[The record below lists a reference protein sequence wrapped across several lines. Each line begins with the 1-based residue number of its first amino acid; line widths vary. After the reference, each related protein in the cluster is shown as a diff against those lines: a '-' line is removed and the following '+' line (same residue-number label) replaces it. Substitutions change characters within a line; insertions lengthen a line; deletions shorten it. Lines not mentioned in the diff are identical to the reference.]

1 MKKIFRKNQVVIT
14 TLAFLIAIAGYISY
28 DRSNAA
34 KDEHKK
40 AAETIAQQ
48 NDTKDGTY
56 DITLV
61 ENTQSVETSVD
72 GLAASEVAN
81 TGSQEATQT
90 DAQADTDAQ
99 AEEIVN
105 PGEAVLTSTMADSV
119 DYAAQVKLNREQI
132 RSKNKESLNAIIQNE
147 SLSEEQKQAAVDELV
162 TLTNISEK
170 EADAELMLE
179 AKGFTSAVV
188 SIDDETCDVVVDMG
202 EVTDA
207 KCAQVEDIVK
217 RKTGIAADKI
227 IITPIGKQA
236 AETMDSLE
244 Q

>member
-34 KDEHKK
+34 KENDSK
-40 AAETIAQQ
+40 AANATVQQ
-48 NDTKDGTY
+48 KGAESDKEY
-56 DITLV
+56 DIAMV
-61 ENTQSVETSVD
+61 EDSQSLETMSQDALSTEMVET
-72 GLAASEVAN
+72 VAEN
-81 TGSQEATQT
+81 GTEG
-90 DAQADTDAQ
+90 D
-99 AEEIVN
+99 EITN
-105 PGEAVLTSTMADSV
+105 PGEAVLTSTIANSV

-132 RSKNKESLNAIIQNE
+132 RSKNKESLNAIIENE
-147 SLSEEQKQAAVDELV
+147 SLTQEQKQEAIDELV

-170 EADAELMLE
+170 EADAEMLLE

-188 SIDDETCDVVVDMG
+188 SIDDETCDVVLDMG

-217 RKTGIAADKI
+217 RKTGISADKI
-227 IITPIGKQA
+227 IITPINAQSS
-236 AETMDSLE
+236 TTIDSIE

>member
-72 GLAASEVAN
+72 GQAASEVAKE
-81 TGSQEATQT
+81 GSQDAAQT
-90 DAQADTDAQ
+90 DAKADAQ

-132 RSKNKESLNAIIQNE
+132 RSRNKESLNAIVQNE

-236 AETMDSLE
+236 TETMDSLE